1 MIRKLTERDRTLVVD
16 FAGDRPA
23 ENLFIL
29 GDIETF
35 GFESETVTVW
45 GDFNEAGALISIL
58 LRYRDNF
65 IPYAKSAGHLNG
77 QAWAEVIRSNGK
89 LRMLSGLKVIVE
101 QILPF
106 IELPVQDRKL
116 CYYAKREDRQPLN
129 KETMR
134 KDVKMLFPEEAD
146 KIVQLRSSIP
156 EFSDLKVSL
165 AEFQENMEKGIS
177 RTYYIERNEE
187 PVSAVSTTAETR
199 HAAMIIG
206 VCTKPG
212 YERRG
217 YATSCLIKTIVAL
230 KAEHKE
236 PCLFYDNPEAGKIYK
251 KLGFEDIDQWVMAS
265 YRKIS

>member
-1 MIRKLTERDRTLVVD
+1 MIRQLTEEDRTLVMD

-35 GFESETVTVW
+35 GFGGEPVMVW
-45 GDFNEAGALISIL
+45 GDFNETGALISIL

-65 IPYAKSAGHLNG
+65 IPYAKHPDQLDGE
-77 QAWAEVIRSNGK
+77 AWSEVIKNNGK
-89 LRMLSGLKVIVE
+89 LRMLSGLKEMVE
-101 QILPF
+101 RILPF
-106 IELPVQDRKL
+106 IGQPPQDRKL
-116 CYYAKREDRQPLN
+116 CFYAKREDREVLD
-129 KETMR
+129 KESMR

-146 KIVQLRSSIP
+146 KIVRLRASIP
-156 EFSDLKVSL
+156 EFSEPKVDP
-165 AEFQENMEKGIS
+165 ADFQENMEKGIS
-177 RTYYIERNEE
+177 RTYYIEKNEE

-199 HAAMIIG
+199 RAAMIVG

-212 YERRG
+212 YKRRG
-217 YATSCLIKTIVAL
+217 YATSCLIKTIAAL

-236 PCLFYDNPEAGKIYK
+236 PCLFYNNPEAGSIYK
-251 KLGFEDIDQWVMAS
+251 KLGFEDIDQWMMAS